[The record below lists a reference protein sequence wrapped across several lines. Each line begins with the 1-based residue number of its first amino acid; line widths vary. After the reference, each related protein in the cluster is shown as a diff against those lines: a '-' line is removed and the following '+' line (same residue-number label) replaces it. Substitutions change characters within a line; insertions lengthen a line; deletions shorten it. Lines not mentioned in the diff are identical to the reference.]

1 LFVAVDPPGAALEHL
16 AAFTAD
22 LAVVRAGVR
31 VTARPLWHVTLAFIG
46 EVPEDRLARAVGA
59 VDATV
64 VGQAPPTLRIAGGGR
79 FGRGKFTILW
89 AGIEGDLRS
98 LRLAV
103 AGQLRCA
110 RLPYDAKRFHPH
122 LTLARPGDRLP
133 REEIE
138 RDVTAL
144 ASYQGPQWTAGAVR
158 LVRSHLGPKP
168 VYESMHVAR
177 VGSPHPGHIQK
188 ELPGPGLGAGPA

>member
-1 LFVAVDPPGAALEHL
+1 LFVAVDPPGEALEHL
-16 AAFTAD
+16 AEFTAD

-46 EVPEDRLARAVGA
+46 EVPDDRLARAVGA

-64 VGQAPPTLRIAGGGR
+64 VGQEPPTLRIAGGGR

-103 AGQLRCA
+103 AGQLRRA
-110 RLPYDAKRFHPH
+110 RLPYDGKRFHPH

-144 ASYQGPQWTAGAVR
+144 ASYQGPQWTADGVR

-177 VGSPHPGHIQK
+177 VGPPGHIQK
-188 ELPGPGLGAGPA
+188 GLPGPGLGAGAA